1 MPYAIAELL
10 AILAMFF
17 LVGTFIIL
25 FPISRRLGKAIEEW
39 VKIRHESSPERDLLA
54 RIEVDL
60 LELRNQFDGLDQRLD
75 FIAERQEFTESLI
88 DQKRRT
94 ALPPDA
100 DQTTAPGTEE
110 ARRSS
115 TGLPDCSAAFGQLVE
130 RRDPGDRHAK
140 DQAVDVVRSL
150 VRVDRFEVG
159 HVTHRLVL
167 DEDSVSAQ

>member
-60 LELRNQFDGLDQRLD
+60 LELRSQFDGLDQRLN

-94 ALPPDA
+94 ALPPDV
-100 DQTTAPGTEE
+100 DQIT
-110 ARRSS
+110 
-115 TGLPDCSAAFGQLVE
+115 SA
-130 RRDPGDRHAK
+130 
-140 DQAVDVVRSL
+140 
-150 VRVDRFEVG
+150 
-159 HVTHRLVL
+159 
-167 DEDSVSAQ
+167 

>member
-94 ALPPDA
+94 ALPPDV
-100 DQTTAPGTEE
+100 DQIT
-110 ARRSS
+110 
-115 TGLPDCSAAFGQLVE
+115 SA
-130 RRDPGDRHAK
+130 
-140 DQAVDVVRSL
+140 
-150 VRVDRFEVG
+150 
-159 HVTHRLVL
+159 
-167 DEDSVSAQ
+167 

>member
-39 VKIRHESSPERDLLA
+39 VKIRHASSPERDLLA
-54 RIEVDL
+54 RIEVEL

-94 ALPPDA
+94 ALPPDV
-100 DQTTAPGTEE
+100 DQTT
-110 ARRSS
+110 
-115 TGLPDCSAAFGQLVE
+115 SA
-130 RRDPGDRHAK
+130 
-140 DQAVDVVRSL
+140 
-150 VRVDRFEVG
+150 
-159 HVTHRLVL
+159 
-167 DEDSVSAQ
+167 

>member
-10 AILAMFF
+10 TILTMVF
-17 LVGTFIIL
+17 LIGSFILL

-94 ALPPDA
+94 ALPPDV
-100 DQTTAPGTEE
+100 DQTT
-110 ARRSS
+110 
-115 TGLPDCSAAFGQLVE
+115 SA
-130 RRDPGDRHAK
+130 
-140 DQAVDVVRSL
+140 
-150 VRVDRFEVG
+150 
-159 HVTHRLVL
+159 
-167 DEDSVSAQ
+167 

>member
-94 ALPPDA
+94 ALPPDV
-100 DQTTAPGTEE
+100 DQT
-110 ARRSS
+110 SS
-115 TGLPDCSAAFGQLVE
+115 A
-130 RRDPGDRHAK
+130 
-140 DQAVDVVRSL
+140 
-150 VRVDRFEVG
+150 
-159 HVTHRLVL
+159 
-167 DEDSVSAQ
+167 

>member
-60 LELRNQFDGLDQRLD
+60 LELRNQFDGLDQRLE

-100 DQTTAPGTEE
+100 DQTTSP
-110 ARRSS
+110 
-115 TGLPDCSAAFGQLVE
+115 
-130 RRDPGDRHAK
+130 
-140 DQAVDVVRSL
+140 
-150 VRVDRFEVG
+150 
-159 HVTHRLVL
+159 
-167 DEDSVSAQ
+167 

>member
-17 LVGTFIIL
+17 LVGTFILL

-39 VKIRHESSPERDLLA
+39 VKIRHENSPERDLLA

-60 LELRNQFDGLDQRLD
+60 LELRNLFDGLDQRLD

-94 ALPPDA
+94 VLPPDV
-100 DQTTAPGTEE
+100 DQIT
-110 ARRSS
+110 
-115 TGLPDCSAAFGQLVE
+115 SA
-130 RRDPGDRHAK
+130 
-140 DQAVDVVRSL
+140 
-150 VRVDRFEVG
+150 
-159 HVTHRLVL
+159 
-167 DEDSVSAQ
+167 

>member
-39 VKIRHESSPERDLLA
+39 VKIRHERSPERDLLA

-60 LELRNQFDGLDQRLD
+60 LELRNQFDGLDKRLD

-94 ALPPDA
+94 ALPPDV
-100 DQTTAPGTEE
+100 DQT
-110 ARRSS
+110 SS
-115 TGLPDCSAAFGQLVE
+115 A
-130 RRDPGDRHAK
+130 
-140 DQAVDVVRSL
+140 
-150 VRVDRFEVG
+150 
-159 HVTHRLVL
+159 
-167 DEDSVSAQ
+167 

>member
-39 VKIRHESSPERDLLA
+39 VKIRHERSPERDLLA
-54 RIEVDL
+54 RVEVDL
-60 LELRNQFDGLDQRLD
+60 LELRNQFDGLDKRLD

-94 ALPPDA
+94 ALPPDV
-100 DQTTAPGTEE
+100 DQT
-110 ARRSS
+110 SS
-115 TGLPDCSAAFGQLVE
+115 A
-130 RRDPGDRHAK
+130 
-140 DQAVDVVRSL
+140 
-150 VRVDRFEVG
+150 
-159 HVTHRLVL
+159 
-167 DEDSVSAQ
+167 

>member
-17 LVGTFIIL
+17 LVGTFILL

-54 RIEVDL
+54 RIEVEL
-60 LELRNQFDGLDQRLD
+60 LELRNPFDGLDQRLD

-94 ALPPDA
+94 ALPPDV
-100 DQTTAPGTEE
+100 DQTT
-110 ARRSS
+110 
-115 TGLPDCSAAFGQLVE
+115 SA
-130 RRDPGDRHAK
+130 
-140 DQAVDVVRSL
+140 
-150 VRVDRFEVG
+150 
-159 HVTHRLVL
+159 
-167 DEDSVSAQ
+167 

>member
-10 AILAMFF
+10 AILTMVF
-17 LVGTFIIL
+17 LIGSFILL

-39 VKIRHESSPERDLLA
+39 IKIRHESSPERDLLA

-94 ALPPDA
+94 ALPADA
-100 DQTTAPGTEE
+100 EQTP
-110 ARRSS
+110 
-115 TGLPDCSAAFGQLVE
+115 SA
-130 RRDPGDRHAK
+130 
-140 DQAVDVVRSL
+140 
-150 VRVDRFEVG
+150 
-159 HVTHRLVL
+159 
-167 DEDSVSAQ
+167 

>member
-60 LELRNQFDGLDQRLD
+60 LELRSQFDGLDQRLD

-94 ALPPDA
+94 ALPPDV
-100 DQTTAPGTEE
+100 DQIT
-110 ARRSS
+110 
-115 TGLPDCSAAFGQLVE
+115 SA
-130 RRDPGDRHAK
+130 
-140 DQAVDVVRSL
+140 
-150 VRVDRFEVG
+150 
-159 HVTHRLVL
+159 
-167 DEDSVSAQ
+167 

>member
-54 RIEVDL
+54 RIEVEL

-94 ALPPDA
+94 ALPPDV
-100 DQTTAPGTEE
+100 DQTT
-110 ARRSS
+110 
-115 TGLPDCSAAFGQLVE
+115 SA
-130 RRDPGDRHAK
+130 
-140 DQAVDVVRSL
+140 
-150 VRVDRFEVG
+150 
-159 HVTHRLVL
+159 
-167 DEDSVSAQ
+167 

>member
-1 MPYAIAELL
+1 MPYEIAELL

-94 ALPPDA
+94 ALPPDV
-100 DQTTAPGTEE
+100 DQTT
-110 ARRSS
+110 
-115 TGLPDCSAAFGQLVE
+115 SA
-130 RRDPGDRHAK
+130 
-140 DQAVDVVRSL
+140 
-150 VRVDRFEVG
+150 
-159 HVTHRLVL
+159 
-167 DEDSVSAQ
+167 

>member
-60 LELRNQFDGLDQRLD
+60 LELRNQFDGLDKRLD

-94 ALPPDA
+94 ALPPDV
-100 DQTTAPGTEE
+100 DQIT
-110 ARRSS
+110 
-115 TGLPDCSAAFGQLVE
+115 SA
-130 RRDPGDRHAK
+130 
-140 DQAVDVVRSL
+140 
-150 VRVDRFEVG
+150 
-159 HVTHRLVL
+159 
-167 DEDSVSAQ
+167 